1 MTLDQYLSLPGSPNA
16 GQFGELCKP
25 PLSEA
30 SISRIRR
37 GDQNITR
44 DTMRVIIEAS
54 GGLIS
59 PDGLIRVKPAPTEQQ
74 RDAA

>member
-1 MTLDQYLSLPGSPNA
+1 MTLDQYLNLPGSSNA
-16 GQFGELCKP
+16 GQFGELCQP

-44 DTMRVIIEAS
+44 DTMRAIIEAS

-59 PDGLIRVKPAPTEQQ
+59 AEGLLRAK
-74 RDAA
+74 AA